1 MGIPSRSNVANFWFR
16 FESNTSICHDLT
28 STFGKQTAST
38 FPEKSSLHS
47 VVKNQALQKTML
59 TEFFSMNKYD
69 NYAKNLNCVYAQFP
83 EYFRWNQQSKIWE
96 QHKQREV
103 IGRILGA
110 HPSEGERYYLRILL
124 MHVRKP
130 TSFTDLR
137 TVNGRVCA
145 SFHEAADIMGLL
157 QTDNA
162 AELCLSEAVV

>member
-1 MGIPSRSNVANFWFR
+1 M
-16 FESNTSICHDLT
+16 
-28 STFGKQTAST
+28 
-38 FPEKSSLHS
+38 
-47 VVKNQALQKTML
+47 KNQALQKTML

-69 NYAKNLNCVYAQFP
+69 NYAKNLNCMYAQFP

-96 QHKQREV
+96 QRKQREV

-145 SFHEAADIMGLL
+145 SFHEATDVMGLL

-162 AELCLSEAVV
+162 AELWLSEAVAYQMPNSLRQLFAAILVYCSPKNPAQLWLQFQDFLSEDIK

>member
-1 MGIPSRSNVANFWFR
+1 
-16 FESNTSICHDLT
+16 
-28 STFGKQTAST
+28 
-38 FPEKSSLHS
+38 
-47 VVKNQALQKTML
+47 
-59 TEFFSMNKYD
+59 MNKYD

-103 IGRILGA
+103 IGRILVA

-137 TVNGRVCA
+137 TVNGRVCV
-145 SFHEAADIMGLL
+145 SFHEAADIMGRL

-162 AELCLSEAVV
+162 AELCLSEAVAYQMPNSLRQLFAAILVYCIPTNPAQLWLQF